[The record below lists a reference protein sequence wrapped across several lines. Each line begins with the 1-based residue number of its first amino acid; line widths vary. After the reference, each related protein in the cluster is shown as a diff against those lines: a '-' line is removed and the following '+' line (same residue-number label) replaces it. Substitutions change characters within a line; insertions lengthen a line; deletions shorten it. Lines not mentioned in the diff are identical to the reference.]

1 MQWIWLKDASKKIN
15 TYAAF
20 RQNFSYNG
28 EPVSLELSAADEY
41 AVFVNGNF
49 VDCGQY
55 DDYPDLKFLIHWIF
69 PRFVRLEIMNLS
81 SKYTA
86 RERRVPSAL
95 PVTLSCGIDSPWE
108 KTFWK
113 AAVIPFVHPWRPMK
127 AVRLSGFL
135 PSFLLHSTMMQPLR
149 TRECGLTPSVW
160 TAILH

>member
-55 DDYPDLKFLIHWIF
+55 DDYPDLKFFDTLDLSAFCKTGDNIPAPVVLCFWSCFLRFHTRFAEKIF
-69 PRFVRLEIMNLS
+69 KNSLV
-81 SKYTA
+81 
-86 RERRVPSAL
+86 
-95 PVTLSCGIDSPWE
+95 
-108 KTFWK
+108 
-113 AAVIPFVHPWRPMK
+113 
-127 AVRLSGFL
+127 
-135 PSFLLHSTMMQPLR
+135 
-149 TRECGLTPSVW
+149 SV
-160 TAILH
+160 